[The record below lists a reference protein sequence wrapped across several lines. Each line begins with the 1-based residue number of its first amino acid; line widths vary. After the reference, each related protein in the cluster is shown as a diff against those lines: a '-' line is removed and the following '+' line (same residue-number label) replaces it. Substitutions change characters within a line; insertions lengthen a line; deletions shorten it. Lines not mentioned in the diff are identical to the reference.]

1 MKKDVEKQ
9 LPEKV
14 EHIVQCNLSRR
25 QRLLYDE
32 YINMDKTKETLADAD
47 FFSIMN
53 VLMQLR
59 KVCNHPDLFE
69 SRTIES
75 PFIMSQSVQYRCP
88 KLVQQ
93 GLLQY
98 QAQRDPLGH
107 LSLRNINLC
116 LPAFE
121 HLTKQHCE
129 QALSLFP
136 ERTLQEAFCEASAG
150 GLRQQRLAME
160 GQAVGKLHYTN
171 CNLLAQPNTQN
182 LQQTI
187 P

>member
-32 YINMDKTKETLADAD
+32 YINMDKTKATLADAD

-75 PFIMSQSVQYRCP
+75 PFIMS
-88 KLVQQ
+88 
-93 GLLQY
+93 
-98 QAQRDPLGH
+98 
-107 LSLRNINLC
+107 
-116 LPAFE
+116 
-121 HLTKQHCE
+121 
-129 QALSLFP
+129 
-136 ERTLQEAFCEASAG
+136 
-150 GLRQQRLAME
+150 
-160 GQAVGKLHYTN
+160 
-171 CNLLAQPNTQN
+171 
-182 LQQTI
+182 
-187 P
+187 